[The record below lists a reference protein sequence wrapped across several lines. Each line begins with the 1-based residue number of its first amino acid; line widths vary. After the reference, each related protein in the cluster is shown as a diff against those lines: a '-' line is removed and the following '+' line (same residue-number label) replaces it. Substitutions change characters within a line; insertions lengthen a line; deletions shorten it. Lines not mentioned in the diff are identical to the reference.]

1 MRRARAGSTREKV
14 SVMSEILDRNLERQ
28 TVEERERTSGTGPP
42 TEMPDIE
49 RYITPRWPRSA
60 KIVVAVLAVLTI
72 VGAFGTAIQYFGG
85 DDTDDAARISQITEE
100 RDDLVV
106 ENAGLLANVEQLEA
120 DNDVLGTE
128 LDETSAELAT
138 ATGRVGTLTGEV
150 GTLTGEVGTLTGEV
164 GTLTDQVGTLTDQVG
179 ALTAANDAV
188 TAERDALVAMFP
200 MIVDT
205 SLVGVD
211 VTGTYAVDW
220 IPAYNSGLADI
231 VLPNVTHVTIS
242 PTAEGWLQMRI
253 PGVVTADLAR
263 TDGAL
268 FTMVDTTT
276 AVPPV
281 DGVARTARV
290 AITIYAGETVT
301 DVAGTTT
308 VSSLGMSVAISTPAS
323 GSAPAGVA
331 LYGAELQR

>member
-49 RYITPRWPRSA
+49 RYVTPRWPRSA
-60 KIVVAVLAVLTI
+60 KIVVAVLAVLTV
-72 VGAFGTAIQYFGG
+72 VGAFGTAIQYFG
-85 DDTDDAARISQITEE
+85 DDSDDAARITQITEE

-138 ATGRVGTLTGEV
+138 AAGRVGALTGEV
-150 GTLTGEVGTLTGEV
+150 GTLTGEVGTLTE
-164 GTLTDQVGTLTDQVG
+164 QVGTLTDQVG
-179 ALTAANDAV
+179 ALTATNDAV

-220 IPAYNSGLADI
+220 IPAYNSGLTDI

-242 PTAEGWLQMRI
+242 PTAEGWLQVSI
-253 PGVVTADLAR
+253 PGVVAADLAR

-290 AITIYAGETVT
+290 AITVYAGETVT

-323 GSAPAGVA
+323 GNAPAGVA